1 VTGPVEQVGPAP
13 LLGPTDPLPSRP
25 RRVLVAGTSGSGKT
39 TLARAIAGE
48 LGSPCVELD
57 AMHHGPAWTPRPE
70 FADDVA
76 RLVAQPEWVTEWHYK
91 TVRELLLH
99 RADCLVWLDL
109 PRALVL
115 RRVARRTL
123 RRRLRR
129 EVLWNGN
136 VEPPLW
142 TFFTDPDHIVRWA
155 WRTHGRTAERV
166 AAARLRRPEL
176 PVVRLTRQDEVA
188 DWVAGPLTAVAR

>member
-1 VTGPVEQVGPAP
+1 
-13 LLGPTDPLPSRP
+13 
-25 RRVLVAGTSGSGKT
+25 VAGTSGSGKT

-48 LGSPCVELD
+48 LGVPCVELD
-57 AMHHGPAWTPRPE
+57 ALHHGPAWTPRPE

-76 RLVAQPEWVTEWHYK
+76 RLVAQPAWVTEWHY
-91 TVRELLLH
+91 TAVRELLLG

-115 RRVARRTL
+115 RRVVRRTL

-136 VEPPLW
+136 VEPPLR

-155 WRTHGRTAERV
+155 WRTHGRTTERV
-166 AAARLRRPEL
+166 TAARLRRPGL
-176 PVVRLTRQDEVA
+176 PVVRLTGPSDA
-188 DWVAGPLTAVAR
+188 DAWLLGPLRTAGRSADRPEVEGDDG